1 MNILEK
7 LGRFLK
13 QEYYSGY
20 NLLGVVWDK
29 VNEIIEN
36 VNNNFTEV
44 TNKFKTKTDLNGDH
58 KGTWQGYRPS
68 QVDAAITS
76 IIDEHTS
83 QLAENT
89 SQLAEKANQV
99 DLYTTNLN
107 VANLANNKADKSE
120 VTNVMTPKGTI
131 AYASLPVSGNEVG
144 WYYYCPDGDG
154 TNGAGNY
161 VWNGTSW
168 YFGGT
173 GDQGYSVLKKDIDNI
188 GAYRLNEFNK
198 DDITLGKHPNTTIGQ
213 SINTYV
219 ENENAFVCNQKWR
232 VKKGDIIRW
241 TWPYSAFAIYDEN
254 GFLIERL
261 GSNGLKET
269 TIQSDNAH
277 TMVYYGT
284 SASVNYIDNFM
295 FTINRELPTEY
306 VEYGVI
312 GIDTYNDKKTNERID
327 KIKDNTHIPYIIL
340 NFDNQIDSL
349 DNNVV
354 VLLEK
359 YGFKGSFVGWENPL
373 VFLELLKRGW
383 DIGTYDNSPDILPSS
398 DIIDSTDEA
407 DIALYDNYVY
417 QAQKKQSD
425 IGIFN
430 PTMWCSRQNK
440 WGSALEHGVK
450 KYGYKMARAYQKGDV
465 YNLNYDKDFP
475 VFDSQ
480 RFYTG
485 DLTTVKNVID
495 TAINKPNSIV
505 IILAH
510 KLIDTSDDDRG
521 FDCLASEYEEMLSY
535 LKTKSDS
542 GLIKVLTFREL
553 YKALYPEDAYDNDY
567 NRILK
572 TAMYT
577 N

>member
-1 MNILEK
+1 MSRQVLDMTNDKLEELFQK
-7 LGRFLK
+7 TNGNFEEVYQKDTELDQKNASQDAEIAGKASQADYNTLK
-13 QEYYSGY
+13 A
-20 NLLGVVWDK
+20 
-29 VNEIIEN
+29 
-36 VNNNFTEV
+36 
-44 TNKFKTKTDLNGDH
+44 
-58 KGTWQGYRPS
+58 R
-68 QVDAAITS
+68 
-76 IIDEHTS
+76 
-83 QLAENT
+83 
-89 SQLAEKANQV
+89 V
-99 DLYTTNLN
+99 DLLTQTPSGETEGNAELIDIR
-107 VANLANNKADKSE
+107 VGADGKTYSTAGEAVRGQVSE
-120 VTNVMTPKGTI
+120 
-131 AYASLPVSGNEVG
+131 LR
-144 WYYYCPDGDG
+144 GD
-154 TNGAGNY
+154 
-161 VWNGTSW
+161 
-168 YFGGT
+168 
-173 GDQGYSVLKKDIDNI
+173 LDNI

-198 DDITLGKHPNTTIGQ
+198 DDITLGKHPNTAIGQ

-219 ENENAFVCNQKWR
+219 ENENAFVGNQKWR

-241 TWPYSAFAIYDEN
+241 TWAYSAFVIYDEN
-254 GFLIERL
+254 GFLIEKL
-261 GSNGLKET
+261 GSNGLKEA

-277 TMVYYGT
+277 TMVYFGT

-327 KIKDNTHIPYIIL
+327 KIIDNTHIPYIIL

-383 DIGTYDNSPDILPSS
+383 DIGTYDNSPDILPSPS
-398 DIIDSTDEA
+398 VIDSTDEA

-440 WGSALEHGVK
+440 WGNALAHGVK

-485 DLTTVKNVID
+485 DLATVKNVID

-510 KLIDTSDDDRG
+510 KLIDTSDEDRG
-521 FDCLASEYEEMLSY
+521 YDCLASEYDEMLSY
-535 LKTKSDS
+535 LKTKSDN

-572 TAMYT
+572 TAMHTY
-577 N
+577 